1 MKTAVITG
9 GAKGIGA
16 AVTKKLSEMGYHT
29 VIVYFSS
36 EERALALSSELI
48 SLGRDCFPLKCDIS
62 DPEQVKNAVRTI
74 IKMNGAIDVLVNNA
88 GFARQELFQDVTDAQ
103 WDQMIGTN
111 LSGAFYFSREALSP
125 MIRRHE
131 GRIINISSMW
141 GQVGASMETAYSAA
155 KAGVIGLTKAL
166 AKETA
171 LSGITVNCVAPGAIA
186 TDMMKGFSEDDV
198 SALCEEIPM
207 GRLGTPEEV
216 AEAVAFFASPA
227 ASYITGQVLGVNG
240 GMVV

>member
-16 AVTKKLSEMGYHT
+16 AVTKKLSNMGYHT
-29 VIVYFSS
+29 VIVYCSS
-36 EERALALSSELI
+36 EERALSLSSELI
-48 SLGRDCFPLKCDIS
+48 ASGKDCFPLRCDIRDS
-62 DPEQVKNAVRTI
+62 AQVKKAVETI
-74 IKMNGAIDVLVNNA
+74 IKMNASIDVLVNNA
-88 GFARQELFQDVTDAQ
+88 GIARQQLFQDVSDGD
-103 WDQMIGTN
+103 WDQMLGTN
-111 LSGAFYFSREALSP
+111 LSGVFHFSREVLP
-125 MIRRHE
+125 HMLRRHE

-171 LSGITVNCVAPGAIA
+171 LSGITVNCVAPGAIE
-186 TDMMKGFSEDDV
+186 TDMMKDFDEDDIA
-198 SALCEEIPM
+198 ALCEDIPM

-240 GMVV
+240 GIVV